1 MVGQQN
7 CIFDRLQCGPL
18 STSEVVPLGH
28 EVAQALSAAQGVEVI
43 HRDLKPHT
51 VPVAG
56 FDCGQ
61 FRSSASLPSDA
72 SQYNAQAQAPPA
84 RLPLPL
90 GCLV

>member
-7 CIFDRLQCGPL
+7 CIFDRLQYGPL
-18 STSEVVPLGH
+18 STSEVVLLGH
-28 EVAQALSAAQGVEVI
+28 EVTQALSAAHGVEVI

-61 FRSSASLPSDA
+61 FREFGVAA
-72 SQYNAQAQAPPA
+72 VAHAPPA
-84 RLPLPL
+84 RLRLPL